1 MPIRNEPWPQ
11 GTPAWVDLQADDVAA
26 ASEFYGALF
35 GWSFNDM
42 GPEAGGYV
50 IAELNGSTA
59 AGIGPKPQGMPMPS
73 AWTTYLAVDDAEAT
87 VSKIADAGGAIL
99 APAFDVMDAG
109 RMAIA
114 ADPTGAVFGLW
125 QSKRHTGA
133 AIYNEPG
140 AYVWNEVHTRDL
152 AAAEAFYTAVFGYT
166 ITSMDPSAPD
176 AYKVFTVP
184 GGADVAGG
192 IANDAA
198 EPGEGAYWLTW
209 FAVADTDASVATAT
223 RLGASVMLPPMDS
236 AIGRMAVVAGAQGEA
251 FGLIAM
257 AAGNAAQG

>member
-1 MPIRNEPWPQ
+1 MPVRNEPWPP
-11 GTPAWVDLQADDVAA
+11 GTPCWVDLQADDVKA
-26 ASEFYGALF
+26 ASAFYGALF
-35 GWSFNDM
+35 GWTFNDL

-50 IAELNGSTA
+50 MAELNGSVA
-59 AGIGPKPQGMPMPS
+59 AGVGPKPEGSPMPS
-73 AWTTYLAVDDAEAT
+73 AWTTYLAVEDADAT
-87 VSKIADAGGAIL
+87 AAKITAAGGAVTT
-99 APAFDVMDAG
+99 PPFDVMDAG
-109 RMAIA
+109 RMAVA

-125 QSKRHTGA
+125 QAERHNGA
-133 AIYNEPG
+133 EAYNEPG

-152 AAAEAFYTAVFGYT
+152 AAAEAFYSTVFGYT
-166 ITSMDPSAPD
+166 IAAMDPSAPD

-192 IANDAA
+192 LANDAA

-209 FAVADTDASVATAT
+209 FAVADTDAAVATASG
-223 RLGASVMLPPMDS
+223 LGGSVLMPAQDS

-257 AAGNAAQG
+257 PSNG